1 MKRLA
6 AGILIGI
13 LIGLAG
19 WYIYLSAR
27 DSPLKRENDALKKEI
42 ASAKTALE
50 FLEKEASVKIEE
62 LLETIGG
69 LQGNIDSLMFVS
81 AQLEEEVERL
91 RGESAALE
99 AETAMLKEE
108 LQPVIDANPRLRV
121 FVDGLFAQ
129 IAKERELG
137 FTLARRCDT
146 LEEAFL
152 NSEKKSVALAEEV
165 EIYKGLWT
173 REKDLRGKVELRLN
187 LQDKR
192 VVSLERRITLTSVA
206 GVTVAVVALV
216 AILFR

>member
-6 AGILIGI
+6 AGMLVGV
-13 LIGLAG
+13 LIGLVG

-27 DSPLKRENDALKKEI
+27 DSPLKRENEALKKEI
-42 ASAKTALE
+42 AMARVELE
-50 FLEKEASVKIEE
+50 VLEKQSLARIEE
-62 LLETIGG
+62 LTEQIGG

-81 AQLEEEVERL
+81 AQLEEEAERL

-108 LQPVIDANPRLRV
+108 LQPVIDANPRLRL

-129 IAKERELG
+129 VAKERELG
-137 FTLARRCDT
+137 FSLAKRYET
-146 LEEAFL
+146 MEEAFL
-152 NSEKKSVALAEEV
+152 NSEKKSVALAEEA
-165 EIYKGLWT
+165 ELYKGLWT
-173 REKDLRGKVELRLN
+173 RERDHREKVELRLN

-206 GVTVAVVALV
+206 GATVAVVALV